1 MGTKPMGSIC
11 DTGAPQDECC
21 CGNYCALASGQPAG
35 GTGVCQRDDGM
46 VTGGDGGRTR
56 EILHTPHT
64 RVPETGVGKAKTYST
79 EEDDPNYSEFTPSI
93 ATNIGSQM
101 GGFPPRPTIA
111 RHGIR
116 RRRRRNEYFQFK
128 QSCRSQASFLRFGSP
143 MEERAWMR
151 KCMAKHL
158 HKQEER
164 ILPTDVARPTT
175 TPQGYRIGTPCSV
188 NNREGYN
195 VFRCLGAYDR
205 EGKCSPC
212 EDDVLP
218 RPTSLSR
225 KTILN
230 QSDIKWN
237 YPSRVFGRNYEGI
250 RRGFRG
256 KLFGWNLGMGK
267 AQLKERLFSDN
278 PHKYD
283 WGYGG

>member
-1 MGTKPMGSIC
+1 MSNLPYGSIC
-11 DTGAPQDECC
+11 ETTDDQCC
-21 CGNYCALASGQPAG
+21 CGNYCALASGQPSG

-79 EEDDPNYSEFTPSI
+79 EEDDPNYSEFTPSLRR
-93 ATNIGSQM
+93 M
-101 GGFPPRPTIA
+101 GRT
-111 RHGIR
+111 GIR
-116 RRRRRNEYFQFK
+116 RRRRRSDFFQFK
-128 QSCRSQASFLRFGSP
+128 QSCLSQAALSRFSSP
-143 MEERAWMR
+143 MERRAWIR

-158 HKQEER
+158 HKQEGR
-164 ILPTDVARPTT
+164 IVPSPNIIRPTT
-175 TPQGYRIGTPCSV
+175 TPQGYRIGQPCWV

-195 VFRCLGAYDR
+195 RFRCMGRYDV
-205 EGKCSPC
+205 EGRCSPC
-212 EDDVLP
+212 DDDVLP
-218 RPTSLSR
+218 RQIMPTPRSMGG
-225 KTILN
+225 LN
-230 QSDIKWN
+230 RSDLKWH
-237 YPSRVFGRNYEGI
+237 YPSTVVGRNYEGI
-250 RRGFRG
+250 RRGYRG

>member
-1 MGTKPMGSIC
+1 
-11 DTGAPQDECC
+11 
-21 CGNYCALASGQPAG
+21 
-35 GTGVCQRDDGM
+35 
-46 VTGGDGGRTR
+46 
-56 EILHTPHT
+56 
-64 RVPETGVGKAKTYST
+64 
-79 EEDDPNYSEFTPSI
+79 
-93 ATNIGSQM
+93 M